1 MLQVLVAAPALGI
14 TSYIRIRS
22 GKPLPPKARRY
33 RSMIVF
39 QLLLLVISVL
49 AARQARVPLLG
60 GQFPGP
66 VAWLLAGGY
75 LILLALRLRRAW
87 SKLNSERREQARIVL
102 PDHLSLMR
110 TWVVISALA
119 GITEECAYRGLAFR
133 FLTTNR
139 GSVVLALLLCV
150 GSFGVAPYGA
160 GVARGARNFC
170 DCGGYAWNRLFDR
183 VFVFGNRHPCY
194 VRSNAGGNCPPHS
207 QPGREIAGTCASSG
221 DIVLGPTHSHRRAR
235 RGL

>member
-1 MLQVLVAAPALGI
+1 MPTEQLGFWGELFMLQVLVAAPALGI

-75 LILLALRLRRAW
+75 LILLALRLRRGW
-87 SKLNSERREQARIVL
+87 SKLDSERREQGAIVL
-102 PDHLSLMR
+102 PDPLTLVGTRGILSG
-110 TWVVISALA
+110 V
-119 GITEECAYRGLAFR
+119 GEITEECAYRGLAFR

-139 GSVVLALLLCV
+139 GS
-150 GSFGVAPYGA
+150 
-160 GVARGARNFC
+160 
-170 DCGGYAWNRLFDR
+170 
-183 VFVFGNRHPCY
+183 
-194 VRSNAGGNCPPHS
+194 
-207 QPGREIAGTCASSG
+207 
-221 DIVLGPTHSHRRAR
+221 
-235 RGL
+235 

>member
-1 MLQVLVAAPALGI
+1 MPTEQLGFWGELFMLQVLVAAPALGI

-87 SKLNSERREQARIVL
+87 SKLNSERRERARIVL

-150 GSFGVAPYGA
+150 GSFGVAHMAQGW
-160 GVARGARNFC
+160 RG
-170 DCGGYAWNRLFDR
+170 
-183 VFVFGNRHPCY
+183 
-194 VRSNAGGNCPPHS
+194 
-207 QPGREIAGTCASSG
+207 
-221 DIVLGPTHSHRRAR
+221 VLGTSVIAVGMHGIVFLTGSLYLAIVIHATYDLMLGVIALPILSQAAR
-235 RGL
+235 SQELAQAAET

>member
-1 MLQVLVAAPALGI
+1 
-14 TSYIRIRS
+14 
-22 GKPLPPKARRY
+22 
-33 RSMIVF
+33 MIVF

-75 LILLALRLRRAW
+75 LILLALRLRWAW
-87 SKLNSERREQARIVL
+87 SKLNSERRERARIVL

-150 GSFGVAPYGA
+150 GSFGVAQGW
-160 GVARGARNFC
+160 RG
-170 DCGGYAWNRLFDR
+170 
-183 VFVFGNRHPCY
+183 
-194 VRSNAGGNCPPHS
+194 
-207 QPGREIAGTCASSG
+207 
-221 DIVLGPTHSHRRAR
+221 VLGTSVIAVGMHGIVFLTGSLYLAIVIHATYDLMLGVIALPILSQAAR
-235 RGL
+235 SQELAQAAET